1 MSLLPSES
9 IAEKYNYEFRDCD
22 IVDLTEFSVTKTG
35 DFLSSLPDSILSDD
49 ENDYDIENIQP
60 STTRTGSFTNT
71 TIVGTC
77 SDTETEK
84 EEENEEE
91 EKGEEK
97 EKEKEKGE
105 VRIES
110 SLFNENSKMDFN
122 NVKAALCSLEKSV
135 SSWEKRRFGSLN
147 GSNLYTSNSSSSSSS
162 KNSPMLADNRN
173 QSHMKLNNL
182 HSIKKISHKDK
193 WKSPIQISA
202 SKQRVIE
209 WLKQQESFM
218 SQFIM

>member
-1 MSLLPSES
+1 M
-9 IAEKYNYEFRDCD
+9 YNYEFRDCD

-49 ENDYDIENIQP
+49 ENDCDIENIQP
-60 STTRTGSFTNT
+60 STNRTGSFTNT

-77 SDTETEK
+77 SDTEK

-91 EKGEEK
+91 EDEK
-97 EKEKEKGE
+97 E
-105 VRIES
+105 VTMES

-122 NVKAALCSLEKSV
+122 NVKAALCCSD
-135 SSWEKRRFGSLN
+135 RN
-147 GSNLYTSNSSSSSSS
+147 HS
-162 KNSPMLADNRN
+162 KDRIL
-173 QSHMKLNNL
+173 SHMKSNNL
-182 HSIKKISHKDK
+182 HHIKRISHKDK
-193 WKSPIQISA
+193 WKSPIKLSA

>member
-1 MSLLPSES
+1 MDTSFMIKLNN
-9 IAEKYNYEFRDCD
+9 IAEKVYNYEFRDCD

-49 ENDYDIENIQP
+49 ENDCDIENIQP
-60 STTRTGSFTNT
+60 STNRTESFTNT

-77 SDTETEK
+77 SDTEK

-91 EKGEEK
+91 EEEDEK
-97 EKEKEKGE
+97 EVTMG
-105 VRIES
+105 S
-110 SLFNENSKMDFN
+110 SLFNVNSKMDFN

-147 GSNLYTSNSSSSSSS
+147 GSNLYTSNSSSSST
-162 KNSPMLADNRN
+162 KNSPIPGSDRN
-173 QSHMKLNNL
+173 HSKDRILSHMKSNNL
-182 HSIKKISHKDK
+182 HHIKRISHKDK
-193 WKSPIQISA
+193 WKSPIQLSA

>member
-1 MSLLPSES
+1 MDPSFMIKLNN

-49 ENDYDIENIQP
+49 ENDCDIENIQP
-60 STTRTGSFTNT
+60 STNR
-71 TIVGTC
+71 
-77 SDTETEK
+77 TEK

-91 EKGEEK
+91 EEEDEK
-97 EKEKEKGE
+97 E
-105 VRIES
+105 VTMES

-147 GSNLYTSNSSSSSSS
+147 GSNLYTSNSSSSST
-162 KNSPMLADNRN
+162 KNSPIPGN
-173 QSHMKLNNL
+173 
-182 HSIKKISHKDK
+182 
-193 WKSPIQISA
+193 
-202 SKQRVIE
+202 
-209 WLKQQESFM
+209 F
-218 SQFIM
+218 F